1 MRYYLLKISVFIF
14 FMLPVQVSSNDITLN
29 ELFFD
34 DSKPYYLKVLDA
46 LPESAIIAI
55 GPQDAE
61 NTIIEFMD
69 YFCGYCKK
77 IHSELISV
85 VEKRDDTRVI
95 FLQHPILSDS
105 SNLIAKMVVAANLQ
119 GKGWDLHHG
128 LFTVKGSLT
137 QQKLDQII
145 IDSEINKT
153 KLMIDMGKDEID
165 NTVKLSSFLA
175 MGSGA
180 RGTPA
185 LFINEEFVGGYL
197 PLEKLES
204 MLK

>member
-1 MRYYLLKISVFIF
+1 
-14 FMLPVQVSSNDITLN
+14 MLPVHVSSADITLN

-77 IHSELISV
+77 IHTELISI

-95 FLQHPILSDS
+95 FLQHPILSES

-128 LFTVKGSLT
+128 LFSVKGSLT

-165 NTVKLSSFLA
+165 NTVQLSSFLA

>member
-1 MRYYLLKISVFIF
+1 MRYYLVKISVFIS
-14 FMLPVQVSSNDITLN
+14 FMLPTQVSSSDITLN

-85 VEKRDDTRVI
+85 VEKRDDTKVV
-95 FLQHPILSDS
+95 FLQHPILSES

-145 IDSEINKT
+145 IDTQINKT

-165 NTVKLSSFLA
+165 NTVQLSSFLA

>member
-14 FMLPVQVSSNDITLN
+14 FMLPAQVSSADITLN

-34 DSKPYYLKVLDA
+34 DSKPYNLKVLDA

-55 GPQDAE
+55 GPQDAK

-119 GKGWDLHHG
+119 SKGWDLHHG

-145 IDSEINKT
+145 IDLEINKT

>member
-1 MRYYLLKISVFIF
+1 
-14 FMLPVQVSSNDITLN
+14 MLPVQVSSNDITLN

-46 LPESAIIAI
+46 LPESAIIGI
-55 GPQDAE
+55 GPRDAE

-77 IHSELISV
+77 IHTELISV

>member
-14 FMLPVQVSSNDITLN
+14 FMLPAQVSSADITLN

>member
-1 MRYYLLKISVFIF
+1 MRYYLAKFYVFIF
-14 FMLPVQVSSNDITLN
+14 LMFPTTVLSGDITLN

-34 DSKPYYLKVLDA
+34 DSKPYHLKVLEA

-77 IHSELISV
+77 IHPELMSLI
-85 VEKRDDTRVI
+85 EKRNDTRVI
-95 FLQHPILSDS
+95 FLQHPILSES
-105 SNLIAKMVVAANLQ
+105 SNIIAKMVIAANLQ
-119 GKGWDLHHG
+119 GKGWELHHG
-128 LFTVKGSLT
+128 LFSLKGSIT
-137 QQKLDQII
+137 QQKLEQV
-145 IDSEINKT
+145 IDEVEINKT
-153 KLMIDMGKDEID
+153 KLMIDMGKDEI
-165 NTVKLSSFLA
+165 NNVVKLSSFLA

-204 MLK
+204 MLN

>member
-1 MRYYLLKISVFIF
+1 
-14 FMLPVQVSSNDITLN
+14 MLPAHVSSADITLN

-46 LPESAIIAI
+46 IPESAIIAI

>member
-14 FMLPVQVSSNDITLN
+14 FMLPAHVSSADITLN

-105 SNLIAKMVVAANLQ
+105 SNLIAKMVISANLQ

-145 IDSEINKT
+145 IDSKINKT

>member
-1 MRYYLLKISVFIF
+1 
-14 FMLPVQVSSNDITLN
+14 MLPAHVSSADITLN

-46 LPESAIIAI
+46 LPQSAIIAI

-105 SNLIAKMVVAANLQ
+105 SNLIAKMVIAANLQ

-165 NTVKLSSFLA
+165 NIVKLSSFLA

>member
-1 MRYYLLKISVFIF
+1 
-14 FMLPVQVSSNDITLN
+14 MLPAQVSSTDITLN

-55 GPQDAE
+55 GPQDAK

>member
-1 MRYYLLKISVFIF
+1 MRYYLTKFSVFIF
-14 FMLPVQVSSNDITLN
+14 LMFPTNVLSGDITLN

-34 DSKPYYLKVLDA
+34 DAKPYYLKVLDA

-77 IHSELISV
+77 IHTELISV

-95 FLQHPILSDS
+95 FLHHPILSES

-128 LFTVKGSLT
+128 LFSVKGSLT

>member
-1 MRYYLLKISVFIF
+1 MCYYLVKISVFIF
-14 FMLPVQVSSNDITLN
+14 FMLPTQVLSNEITLN

-85 VEKRDDTRVI
+85 VEKRDDTKVV
-95 FLQHPILSDS
+95 FLQHPILSES

-128 LFTVKGSLT
+128 LFSVKGSLT

-165 NTVKLSSFLA
+165 NTVQLSSFLA

>member
-1 MRYYLLKISVFIF
+1 MRYYLVKISVFIF
-14 FMLPVQVSSNDITLN
+14 FILPAQVSSSDITLN

-85 VEKRDDTRVI
+85 VEKRDDTKVV
-95 FLQHPILSDS
+95 FLQHPILSES

-137 QQKLDQII
+137 QQKLDEII
-145 IDSEINKT
+145 NDTQINKT

-165 NTVKLSSFLA
+165 NTVQLSSFLA

>member
-14 FMLPVQVSSNDITLN
+14 FMLPAHVSSADITLN

-77 IHSELISV
+77 IHTELISV

-95 FLQHPILSDS
+95 FLQHPILSES

-128 LFTVKGSLT
+128 LFSVKGSLT

-145 IDSEINKT
+145 IDLEINKT

>member
-1 MRYYLLKISVFIF
+1 
-14 FMLPVQVSSNDITLN
+14 MLPAQVSSADITLN

>member
-1 MRYYLLKISVFIF
+1 
-14 FMLPVQVSSNDITLN
+14 MLPAHVSSADITLN

-128 LFTVKGSLT
+128 LFTVQGSLT

>member
-14 FMLPVQVSSNDITLN
+14 FMLPAHLSSADITLN

-145 IDSEINKT
+145 IDLEINKT

>member
-14 FMLPVQVSSNDITLN
+14 FMLPAQVSSADITLN

-165 NTVKLSSFLA
+165 NTVKLYSFLA

>member
-14 FMLPVQVSSNDITLN
+14 FMLPAQLSSADITLN

-145 IDSEINKT
+145 IDSKINKT

>member
-1 MRYYLLKISVFIF
+1 MRYYLAKFSVFIF
-14 FMLPVQVSSNDITLN
+14 LMFPTNVLSSDITLN

-34 DSKPYYLKVLDA
+34 DSKPYYLKDLDA
-46 LPESAIIAI
+46 LPESAIITI
-55 GPQDAE
+55 GPEEAK

-95 FLQHPILSDS
+95 FLQHPILSES

-137 QQKLDQII
+137 QKKLDQII
-145 IDSEINKT
+145 NDTQINKT

-165 NTVKLSSFLA
+165 NTVQLSSFLA

>member
-14 FMLPVQVSSNDITLN
+14 FMLPAHVSSADITLN

-145 IDSEINKT
+145 IDLEINKT

-185 LFINEEFVGGYL
+185 LFINEEFVGGYI

>member
-1 MRYYLLKISVFIF
+1 MRYYLVKISVFIF
-14 FMLPVQVSSNDITLN
+14 LMLPTQVSSSDITLN

-46 LPESAIIAI
+46 LPQSAIIAI
-55 GPQDAE
+55 GPQDSE

-95 FLQHPILSDS
+95 FLHHPILSES

-165 NTVKLSSFLA
+165 NKVQLSSFLA

>member
-14 FMLPVQVSSNDITLN
+14 FMLPAQVSSADITLN

-95 FLQHPILSDS
+95 FLHHPILSES

-128 LFTVKGSLT
+128 LFSVKGSLT

-165 NTVKLSSFLA
+165 NTVQLSSFLA

-197 PLEKLES
+197 PLERLES

>member
-1 MRYYLLKISVFIF
+1 MRYYLAKFSVFIF
-14 FMLPVQVSSNDITLN
+14 LMFSTNVLSSDITLN

>member
-1 MRYYLLKISVFIF
+1 MRYYLVKISVFIF
-14 FMLPVQVSSNDITLN
+14 LMLSTQVSSSDITLN

-34 DSKPYYLKVLDA
+34 DSKPYYLKILDA
-46 LPESAIIAI
+46 LPKSAIIAI
-55 GPQDAE
+55 GPEDAE

-85 VEKRDDTRVI
+85 VEKRDDTKVI
-95 FLQHPILSDS
+95 FLQHPILSES

-128 LFTVKGSLT
+128 LFTIKGSLT

-145 IDSEINKT
+145 EDTQINKT

-165 NTVKLSSFLA
+165 NTVQLSSFLA

>member
-14 FMLPVQVSSNDITLN
+14 FMLPAQVSSSDITLN

-34 DSKPYYLKVLDA
+34 DSKPYYLTVLDA

-69 YFCGYCKK
+69 YFCGSCKK

-85 VEKRDDTRVI
+85 VEKRDDTKVV
-95 FLQHPILSDS
+95 FLQHPILSES

-145 IDSEINKT
+145 TDTQINKT

-165 NTVKLSSFLA
+165 NTVQLSSFLA

>member
-1 MRYYLLKISVFIF
+1 
-14 FMLPVQVSSNDITLN
+14 MLPAHVSSADITLN

-46 LPESAIIAI
+46 LPQSAIIAI

>member
-1 MRYYLLKISVFIF
+1 MRYYLVKFSVFIF
-14 FMLPVQVSSNDITLN
+14 LMFPSNVLSSDITLN

-55 GPQDAE
+55 GPKDAE

-77 IHSELISV
+77 IHSELISIT
-85 VEKRDDTRVI
+85 EKRDDTRVI
-95 FLQHPILSDS
+95 FLHHPILSES

-128 LFTVKGSLT
+128 LFSVKGSLT

-165 NTVKLSSFLA
+165 NTVQLSSFLA

>member
-14 FMLPVQVSSNDITLN
+14 FMLPAHVSSADITLN

-105 SNLIAKMVVAANLQ
+105 SNLIAKMVIAANLQ

-128 LFTVKGSLT
+128 LFNVQGSLT

-145 IDSEINKT
+145 IDLEINKT
-153 KLMIDMGKDEID
+153 KLVIDMGKDEID

>member
-1 MRYYLLKISVFIF
+1 MRYYLAKFSVFIF
-14 FMLPVQVSSNDITLN
+14 LMLPTNVLSSDITLN

-34 DSKPYYLKVLDA
+34 DTKPYYLKILDA
-46 LPESAIIAI
+46 IPEVGILAI
-55 GPQDAE
+55 GPEDAE
-61 NTIIEFMD
+61 NTVIEFMD

-85 VEKRDDTRVI
+85 VEKRDDTKVV
-95 FLQHPILSDS
+95 FLQHPILSES

-145 IDSEINKT
+145 IDTQINKT

-165 NTVKLSSFLA
+165 NTVQLSSFLA